1 MAAALFS
8 ININVSIVETV
19 NDVTTALI
27 VPVTLTGNH
36 LEKLNVDVPANSTVV
51 ISVPLP
57 VNVGIDF
64 IGLAASG
71 ASVAITS
78 DQDDDGHDTFTVVK
92 GQPILYYPGGAT
104 PAPFAS
110 RVTRLHLHNAD
121 LVKAAVLHLRILRD
135 CTVVGDDD

>member
-8 ININVSIVETV
+8 VNINVSIQETSG
-19 NDVTTALI
+19 DTTTTVI

-36 LEKLNVDVPANSTVV
+36 LEKLNVDVPANTTVA

-57 VNVGIDF
+57 INAGIDF

-71 ASVAITS
+71 ASIAVTS
-78 DQDDDGHDTFTVVK
+78 DDDDDSHDTFTVVK

-104 PAPFAS
+104 PAPFAH

-121 LVKAAVLHLRILRD
+121 LVKAAVFHMRILRD
-135 CTVVGDDD
+135 CTVVGDED